1 MTEFVH
7 VSSHSE
13 TKRPLSK
20 SKYTIDNTKHSMEK
34 FEQETVPDGY
44 KMVSFDVKS
53 LFTNVS
59 LEKPINITL
68 EIIYVK
74 KSTHK

>member
-20 SKYTIDNTKHSMEK
+20 SKYTIDTTKHSMEK

-53 LFTNVS
+53 LFTNLS

>member
-13 TKRPLSK
+13 MKRRLSK
-20 SKYTIDNTKHSMEK
+20 SKYTIDTTKHSLEK
-34 FEQETVPDGY
+34 FEQGTIPDGY